1 MDAIVVERKQSG
13 GLLDE
18 GFSTAVPAHI
28 WFSAHDVPGVFLGPS
43 HLDAEHV
50 QGVLV
55 VVSPDCFVYVHKLPV
70 ENRCDAV
77 EDREQCGSYQNSYGP
92 GTIVKAFLGALQVA
106 DLLPILGA
114 LIFLKH
120 HFYSFLL

>member
-28 WFSAHDVPGVFLGPS
+28 RFPAHDVPGVFLGPS

-55 VVSPDCFVYVHKLPV
+55 VVSSDCFVYVHKLPV

-77 EDREQCGSYQNSYGP
+77 EEREQGEHGCCDQCSREVVATLFGFLA
-92 GTIVKAFLGALQVA
+92 VAFLLPEGCALEFVEVH
-106 DLLPILGA
+106 IC
-114 LIFLKH
+114 
-120 HFYSFLL
+120 

>member
-13 GLLDE
+13 GLLYK

-28 WFSAHDVPGVFLGPS
+28 RIPAHDVPGVFLGPS

-55 VVSPDCFVYVHKLPV
+55 VASPDCFVYVRKLPV

-77 EDREQCGSYQNSYGP
+77 EEREQGEHDHGGHGP

-114 LIFLKH
+114 LIFLEF
-120 HFYSFLL
+120 HFHFLL

>member
-1 MDAIVVERKQSG
+1 MDSVVIESEQSG
-13 GLLDE
+13 SISDE
-18 GFSTAVPAHI
+18 RFSTAVPAHI
-28 WFSAHDVPGVFLGPS
+28 RFPAHDVPGVFLGPS

-114 LIFLKH
+114 LVFLEF
-120 HFYSFLL
+120 HFHFLL